1 MAVINHAKR
10 EINAKVVCF
19 GPPGSG
25 KGELFRFI
33 HQRIK
38 PSLCSPL
45 KTMPAGQ
52 DSLLFFDYI
61 PFETSSLDG
70 YRIRFHLYTLTGP
83 VANPGTWKMT
93 LKGVDGIA
101 FVTNSEA
108 AAAEDAGDNLQ
119 VLKTMLDSYGRSLS
133 GLPRVWLASGAAG
146 DNLGSELAGC
156 FDMSRTVACSLDT
169 GEGVLQALAM
179 LSQEVLQGLRSQYE
193 PAPEAT
199 EQVLKTDLSDE
210 SLVVESA
217 AQISSPHNAITL
229 PELKLTLTGNTS
241 FVVPLTIHGGE
252 AVRRCTLR
260 FSVQLEEE
268 PL

>member
-10 EINAKVVCF
+10 EINAKIVCF

-38 PSLCSPL
+38 PSLCGPL

-83 VANPGTWKMT
+83 VVNPGTWKMT
-93 LKGVDGIA
+93 LKGVDGIV
-101 FVTNSEA
+101 FVTNSEGSG
-108 AAAEDAGDNLQ
+108 AEDAGDSLQ
-119 VLKTMLDSYGRSLS
+119 VLKTMLDNYGRSLP
-133 GLPRVWLASGAAG
+133 GLPRVWLASGLAG
-146 DNLGSELAGC
+146 ERVGSELTAC
-156 FDMSRTVACSLDT
+156 FDGGRTAVCSQCT

-179 LSQEVLQGLRSQYE
+179 LSQEVLQGLRNQYE
-193 PAPEAT
+193 PVPEADD
-199 EQVLKTDLSDE
+199 QVQKTDLPDE
-210 SLVVESA
+210 SLAVESV

-241 FVVPLTIHGGE
+241 FVIPLTIERGE
-252 AVRRCTLR
+252 AIRRCTLR

-268 PL
+268 SS